1 MLVLLLIGIFILL
14 LIAYYSNSE
23 NLLSPAVIIC
33 TMFALATVTAIIGN
47 LTWNYKIHFITCIV
61 IWSVLLVFVLFSS
74 FSTFL
79 FSKSYV
85 DEYYEDFSIP
95 TKAFVI
101 LLFLVS
107 VVLTALN
114 IRHFQSIAGSS
125 GWGGLLQF
133 GVNLK
138 RVRDLQTLGR
148 VTSSG
153 ISGLTNY
160 YTRAVS
166 YIGIFMYLYSIVVCK
181 KSPKDFLYLLL
192 PSIPYFIDVL
202 LSTGRS
208 SLTGLVVY
216 VVNIYGILLLTSRDI
231 NPDAKRKFIKWLIV
245 IATIFVLVFFT
256 YGMLRQGSIGKG
268 GFLNLLSRSFSIYVG
283 FSIPSFDYF
292 LTHPWPKSTVFGAST
307 LMEWYSFLSSLGFD
321 VPQGTSWALAPI
333 TINGATGNL
342 YTGLRRY
349 LQDYSYLGMYLLM
362 ALQGFLS
369 SFSFNYLIKKKNHPI
384 MLIMY
389 SIWIYPIFEM
399 MEEERFVTSLG
410 MTPILTLISICIMYY
425 FMAGI
430 NIKLFDF
437 NTIRT
442 IE

>member
-1 MLVLLLIGIFILL
+1 MLVQLLIGIFILL

-33 TMFALATVTAIIGN
+33 AMFALATVTAIIGN

-153 ISGLTNY
+153 
-160 YTRAVS
+160 
-166 YIGIFMYLYSIVVCK
+166 
-181 KSPKDFLYLLL
+181 
-192 PSIPYFIDVL
+192 
-202 LSTGRS
+202 
-208 SLTGLVVY
+208 
-216 VVNIYGILLLTSRDI
+216 
-231 NPDAKRKFIKWLIV
+231 KR
-245 IATIFVLVFFT
+245 
-256 YGMLRQGSIGKG
+256 
-268 GFLNLLSRSFSIYVG
+268 
-283 FSIPSFDYF
+283 
-292 LTHPWPKSTVFGAST
+292 
-307 LMEWYSFLSSLGFD
+307 
-321 VPQGTSWALAPI
+321 
-333 TINGATGNL
+333 
-342 YTGLRRY
+342 
-349 LQDYSYLGMYLLM
+349 
-362 ALQGFLS
+362 
-369 SFSFNYLIKKKNHPI
+369 
-384 MLIMY
+384 
-389 SIWIYPIFEM
+389 
-399 MEEERFVTSLG
+399 
-410 MTPILTLISICIMYY
+410 
-425 FMAGI
+425 
-430 NIKLFDF
+430 
-437 NTIRT
+437 
-442 IE
+442 